1 MKKMSMFVFTM
12 LLASVTVLA
21 QGYKIG
27 DKVADFK
34 LKNVD
39 GKWYR

>member
-1 MKKMSMFVFTM
+1 MKKNVV
-12 LLASVTVLA
+12 LLLFFLSSCTFLLA

-27 DKVADFK
+27 DKASDFK

-39 GKWYR
+39 GKTV